1 MFAILSGMDQFDR
14 DSTIADFKN
23 GVCNLMVRLPH
34 IMLEIKFILD
44 LCFETLKSPH
54 VFIGTLSRY
63 NSSSSRILS
72 VVPQIAT
79 SVAARGLDVKQ
90 LILVVNY
97 DCPNHYEDY
106 VHRCG

>member
-23 GVCNLMVRLPH
+23 GVCNLMVRPPH

-44 LCFETLKSPH
+44 LCFKTLKSPH